1 MPKPNRP
8 HLYCSYTFP
17 SLVRDRFLNA
27 TTSVFRSFRGF
38 IGPSGKYGI
47 RALANACAG
56 GDLPLPPSN
65 VLTRI
70 QPKDFSRL
78 RPGHSL
84 FWHRSLRVGG
94 HATPG
99 FVSSSRQILFTHP
112 IPDHPDRCSCRLRSL
127 IAFGQECLTGSRHE
141 RTLCVR

>member
-47 RALANACAG
+47 RALANACAA
-56 GDLPLPPSN
+56 GDLPLPPS
-65 VLTRI
+65 
-70 QPKDFSRL
+70 
-78 RPGHSL
+78 
-84 FWHRSLRVGG
+84 
-94 HATPG
+94 
-99 FVSSSRQILFTHP
+99 
-112 IPDHPDRCSCRLRSL
+112 
-127 IAFGQECLTGSRHE
+127 
-141 RTLCVR
+141 